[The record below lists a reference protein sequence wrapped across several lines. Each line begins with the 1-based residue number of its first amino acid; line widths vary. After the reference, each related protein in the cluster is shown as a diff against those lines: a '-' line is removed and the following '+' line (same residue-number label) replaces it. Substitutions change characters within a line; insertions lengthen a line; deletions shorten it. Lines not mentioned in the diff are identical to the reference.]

1 MRTKTK
7 LPSGVIGPRIF
18 LPSRKHCFVSS
29 GVDDMK
35 RALDEEEDND
45 LEVTVVVKA
54 DVVAAAIAATK
65 SDVYDGIME
74 DSIAGWLLDI
84 IGYLLTSTIYQ
95 AELMEVMFCGGKRPL
110 KTSVK
115 HL

>member
-1 MRTKTK
+1 VRTKTK

-35 RALDEEEDND
+35 SAVDEEDDIWVEGKF
-45 LEVTVVVKA
+45 VVKA

-65 SDVYDGIME
+65 SDV
-74 DSIAGWLLDI
+74 
-84 IGYLLTSTIYQ
+84 
-95 AELMEVMFCGGKRPL
+95 
-110 KTSVK
+110 
-115 HL
+115 

>member
-18 LPSRKHCFVSS
+18 LPSREHCFVSS

-35 RALDEEEDND
+35 SALDEEEEDIWV
-45 LEVTVVVKA
+45 EGKFVVKA

-65 SDVYDGIME
+65 SDV
-74 DSIAGWLLDI
+74 
-84 IGYLLTSTIYQ
+84 
-95 AELMEVMFCGGKRPL
+95 
-110 KTSVK
+110 
-115 HL
+115 

>member
-1 MRTKTK
+1 VRTKTK

-35 RALDEEEDND
+35 SAVDEDDDIWVEGKF
-45 LEVTVVVKA
+45 VVKA

-65 SDVYDGIME
+65 SDV
-74 DSIAGWLLDI
+74 
-84 IGYLLTSTIYQ
+84 
-95 AELMEVMFCGGKRPL
+95 
-110 KTSVK
+110 
-115 HL
+115 

>member
-1 MRTKTK
+1 VRTKTK

-35 RALDEEEDND
+35 SALDEEEEGDIWV
-45 LEVTVVVKA
+45 EGKFVVKA

-74 DSIAGWLLDI
+74 TSCRWLLV
-84 IGYLLTSTIYQ
+84 LLLGLLPT
-95 AELMEVMFCGGKRPL
+95 KRSSW
-110 KTSVK
+110 K
-115 HL
+115 